1 MWHEI
6 INFVPLFE
14 PQYSLLMENKTII
27 VPHDFTSVADNAL
40 NHAVNTAKITGAQ
53 IVLLHVVAKEKAI
66 AEAEEKLNAIIK
78 NASSEVAIKPAVRVG
93 NIFDDIG
100 DYASEVKADLI
111 FMGTHGAT
119 GWQHITGSHALK
131 VITHSTVP
139 FIVVQE
145 KGIKETGYDDIVV
158 PLDLNK
164 ETKQK
169 LAYVA
174 NIATYFKSRVHIIT
188 PDESDEFLRHQVKA
202 NIQFAVKFFHERG
215 IEVTTKVAPTSG
227 FDKEVVKH
235 AVSLDADLIAIMNL
249 NRNNMLGVITA
260 SHEQYILTNDAQIP
274 TLIVNPVEGKYGS
287 SVLFS

>member
-1 MWHEI
+1 
-6 INFVPLFE
+6 
-14 PQYSLLMENKTII
+14 MEKKTII
-27 VPHDFTSVADNAL
+27 VPHDFTPVADNAL
-40 NHAVNTAKITGAQ
+40 NHAINTAKITGAE
-53 IVLLHVVAKEKAI
+53 IHVLHVVAKEKGI
-66 AEAEEKLNAIIK
+66 TEAEAKLKEVLAAIDTSVVLH
-78 NASSEVAIKPAVRVG
+78 AAVRVG

-100 DYASEVKADLI
+100 DFASEVHAELI
-111 FMGTHGAT
+111 FMGTHGQH

-131 VITHSTVP
+131 VNTHSNVP
-139 FIVVQE
+139 VIVVQE
-145 KGIKETGYDDIVV
+145 KEIKQSGYDEIVV

-202 NIQFAVKFFHERG
+202 NIQFSVRFFQERG
-215 IEVTTKVAPTSG
+215 IEVTTKVAPNSG

-235 AVSLDADLIAIMNL
+235 AVTLDADLIAIMNL
-249 NRNNMLGVITA
+249 NRNNMLGAITA

-274 TLIVNPVEGKYGS
+274 TLIVNPVQGKYGS
-287 SVLFS
+287 VLFS

>member
-1 MWHEI
+1 
-6 INFVPLFE
+6 
-14 PQYSLLMENKTII
+14 MEKKTII
-27 VPHDFTSVADNAL
+27 VPHDFSPVAENAL
-40 NHAVNTAKITGAQ
+40 KHAINTAKISGAD
-53 IVLLHVVAKEKAI
+53 IFLLHVVSKEKAI
-66 AEAEEKLNAIIK
+66 AEAEAKLNEIIEAEK
-78 NASSEVAIKPAVRVG
+78 SSINIKAVVRVG

-100 DYASEVKADLI
+100 DFASEAHAELI
-111 FMGTHGAT
+111 FMGTHGQH

-145 KGIKETGYDDIVV
+145 KGIKESGYDDIVV

-174 NIATYFKSRVHIIT
+174 NIATYFKSRVHVIT

-202 NIQFAVKFFHERG
+202 NISFAVKFFQERG
-215 IEVTTKVAPTSG
+215 IEVTTKVAPRNG
-227 FDKEVVKH
+227 FDKETVKH
-235 AVSLDADLIAIMNL
+235 AVNLDADLIAIMNL

-260 SHEQYILTNDAQIP
+260 NHEQYIITNDAQIP
-274 TLIVNPVEGKYGS
+274 TLIVNPVESKYGA
-287 SVLFS
+287 SVLFG

>member
-1 MWHEI
+1 
-6 INFVPLFE
+6 
-14 PQYSLLMENKTII
+14 MEKKTII
-27 VPHDFTSVADNAL
+27 VPHDFTPVADNAL
-40 NHAVNTAKITGAQ
+40 NHAINTAKITGAE
-53 IVLLHVVAKEKAI
+53 IHILHVVAKDKGI
-66 AEAEEKLNAIIK
+66 AEAETKLQKLVDETKTDIK
-78 NASSEVAIKPAVRVG
+78 LHPVVRVG

-100 DYASEVKADLI
+100 DFASEVRAELI
-111 FMGTHGAT
+111 FMGTHGQH

-145 KGIKETGYDDIVV
+145 KGIKESGYDDIVV

-174 NIATYFKSRVHIIT
+174 NIATYFKSRVHVIT

-202 NIQFAVKFFHERG
+202 NIQFAVKFFQERG
-215 IEVTTKVAPTSG
+215 IDVTTKVVSGSG

-235 AVSLDADLIAIMNL
+235 AVTLDADLIAIMNL

-260 SHEQYILTNDAQIP
+260 SHEQYILANDSQIP
-274 TLIVNPVEGKYGS
+274 TLIVNPVAGKYGS
-287 SVLFS
+287 VLFS

>member
-1 MWHEI
+1 
-6 INFVPLFE
+6 
-14 PQYSLLMENKTII
+14 MEKKTII
-27 VPHDFTSVADNAL
+27 VPHDFTAIADNAL
-40 NHAVNTAKITGAQ
+40 AHAINTAKKTKAEIH
-53 IVLLHVVAKEKAI
+53 LLHVIAKEKNLV
-66 AEAEEKLNAIIK
+66 EAQTKLN
-78 NASSEVAIKPAVRVG
+78 EVIARSDKDVSITANVRIG

-100 DYASEVKADLI
+100 DFASEVHAELI
-111 FMGTHGAT
+111 FMGTHGQT
-119 GWQHITGSHALK
+119 GWQHLTGSHALK

-145 KGIKETGYDDIVV
+145 KPIKESGYDDIVV

-169 LAYVA
+169 LAYVS
-174 NIATYFKSRVHIIT
+174 NIATYFNSRVHLIT

-215 IEVTTKVAPTSG
+215 IEVTTKVAPNSG

-260 SHEQYILTNDAQIP
+260 NHEQYIITNDAQIP

-287 SVLFS
+287 VLFS

>member
-1 MWHEI
+1 
-6 INFVPLFE
+6 
-14 PQYSLLMENKTII
+14 MEKKTII
-27 VPHDFTSVADNAL
+27 VPHDFTPVADNAL
-40 NHAVNTAKITGAQ
+40 RHAINTAEIAGAS
-53 IVLLHVVAKEKAI
+53 IFILHVVSKDKAI
-66 AEAEEKLNAIIK
+66 QEAEEKLREIA
-78 NASSEVAIKPAVRVG
+78 AAQTSSVTITPVVRVG

-100 DYASEVKADLI
+100 DFASEVRAELI
-111 FMGTHGAT
+111 FMGTHGAH

-145 KGIKETGYDDIVV
+145 KDIRQTGYDDIVV

-215 IEVTTKVAPTSG
+215 IDVTTKVAPASG

-235 AVSLDADLIAIMNL
+235 AVNLDADLIAIMNL

-260 SHEQYILTNDAQIP
+260 NHEQYIITNDAQVP

-287 SVLFS
+287 SVLFQ

>member
-1 MWHEI
+1 M
-6 INFVPLFE
+6 N
-14 PQYSLLMENKTII
+14 NKNIL

-40 NHAVNTAKITGAQ
+40 RHALNTAGRTNAT
-53 IVLLHVVAKEKAI
+53 VYLLHVVAKEKNI
-66 AEAEEKLNAIIK
+66 AEAEEKLNEIVSAAGSTIKII
-78 NASSEVAIKPAVRVG
+78 PTVRVG

-100 DYASEVKADLI
+100 DFAAEVHAELI
-111 FMGTHGAT
+111 FMGTHGQH

-139 FIVVQE
+139 FVVVQE
-145 KGIKETGYDDIVV
+145 KGIKPSGYDDIVV

-174 NIATYFKSRVHIIT
+174 NLATYFKSRVHIVT
-188 PDESDEFLRHQVKA
+188 PDETDEIFRQQVKV
-202 NIQFAVKFFHERG
+202 NIQFAQKFFAERN
-215 IEVTTKVAPTSG
+215 IEITTTIAPANG

-235 AVSLDADLIAIMNL
+235 AVHLDADLIAIMNL
-249 NRNNMLGVITA
+249 NRNNLLGVITA

-274 TLIVNPVEGKYGS
+274 TLIVNPIENPYGS
-287 SVLFS
+287 SVLFG

>member
-1 MWHEI
+1 MEKKI
-6 INFVPLFE
+6 IL
-14 PQYSLLMENKTII
+14 
-27 VPHDFTSVADNAL
+27 VPHDFTTVADNAL
-40 NHAVNTAKITGAQ
+40 QHAIC
-53 IVLLHVVAKEKAI
+53 VAKSADAEIHVLHIVGKEKEI
-66 AEAEEKLNAIIK
+66 KDAEEKVKDICTANG
-78 NASSEVAIKPAVRVG
+78 SEVKLIPMVRVG

-100 DYASEVKADLI
+100 DVASELHAELI
-111 FMGTHGAT
+111 FMGTHGKH
-119 GWQHITGSHALK
+119 GWQVITGSNALK

-145 KGIKETGYDDIVV
+145 REIKPSGYDDIVV

-202 NIQFAVKFFHERG
+202 NIQFAIKFFHERG
-215 IEVTTKVAPTSG
+215 IDVTTKVAPNSG
-227 FDKEVVKH
+227 FDKEIVKH
-235 AVSLDADLIAIMNL
+235 AVSLEADLIAIMNL

-260 SHEQYILTNDAQIP
+260 NHEQYILSNDAQVP
-274 TLIVNPVEGKYGS
+274 ALIVNPVVGKYGS

>member
-1 MWHEI
+1 M
-6 INFVPLFE
+6 NK
-14 PQYSLLMENKTII
+14 KTII
-27 VPHDFTSVADNAL
+27 VPHDFTTVADNAL
-40 NHAVNTAKITGAQ
+40 QHAINTAKSSKSDIH
-53 IVLLHVVAKEKAI
+53 LLHVVAKDKMI
-66 AEAEEKLNAIIK
+66 HEAEEKLIQLAEK
-78 NASSEVAIKPAVRVG
+78 HSSELVKIFPHVRVG

-100 DYASEVKADLI
+100 DFASEMHAEMI
-111 FMGTHGAT
+111 FMGTHGAH

-131 VITHSTVP
+131 VITHSNVP

-145 KGIKETGYDDIVV
+145 KGIKESGYDDIVV

-174 NIATYFKSRVHIIT
+174 NLATYFNSRVHIIT
-188 PDESDEFLRHQVKA
+188 PEETDEFLRHQVKA

-215 IEVTTKVAPTSG
+215 TEVTTKVVSSSG

-235 AVSLDADLIAIMNL
+235 AVTLEADLIAIMNL
-249 NRNNMLGVITA
+249 NRNNMLGAITA
-260 SHEQYILTNDAQIP
+260 NHEQYILTNDAQIP
-274 TLIVNPVEGKYGS
+274 VLTVNPVHGKFG

>member
-1 MWHEI
+1 MKKKI
-6 INFVPLFE
+6 IL
-14 PQYSLLMENKTII
+14 
-27 VPHDFTSVADNAL
+27 VPHDFSVVADNAL
-40 NHAVNTAKITGAQ
+40 NHAINVSSTSGAEVH
-53 IVLLHVVAKEKAI
+53 ILHVVSKEKSI
-66 AEAEEKLNAIIK
+66 KEAEQKL
-78 NASSEVAIKPAVRVG
+78 SELIANTKTDCVLVPVVRVG

-100 DYASEVKADLI
+100 DYASEHHAELI
-111 FMGTHGAT
+111 LMGTHGQH
-119 GWQHITGSHALK
+119 GWQHLTGSHALK
-131 VITHSTVP
+131 VITHSSVP

-145 KGIKETGYDDIVV
+145 KPIKKTGYDDIVV

-174 NIATYFKSRVHIIT
+174 NIATYFKSRVHVVT
-188 PDESDEFLRHQVKA
+188 PDETDEFLRHQVNA
-202 NIQFAVKFFHERG
+202 NIQFAMKFFHERG
-215 IEVTTKVAPTSG
+215 IEVTTKVASNSG

-235 AVSLDADLIAIMNL
+235 AVTLDADLIAIMNL
-249 NRNNMLGVITA
+249 NRNNLLGTITA

>member
-1 MWHEI
+1 
-6 INFVPLFE
+6 
-14 PQYSLLMENKTII
+14 MEKKTII
-27 VPHDFTSVADNAL
+27 VPHDFTPVADNAL
-40 NHAVNTAKITGAQ
+40 NHAINTAKTTGAE
-53 IVLLHVVAKEKAI
+53 IYILHVVSKEKAI
-66 AEAEEKLNAIIK
+66 AEAEGKLKQLITKA
-78 NASSEVAIKPAVRVG
+78 ASDVPMHPVVRVG

-100 DYASEVKADLI
+100 DFASEVHAELI
-111 FMGTHGAT
+111 FMGTHGQH

-145 KGIKETGYDDIVV
+145 KGIKESGYDDIVV

-174 NIATYFKSRVHIIT
+174 NIATYFKSRVHVIT

-202 NIQFAVKFFHERG
+202 NIQFAVKFFQERG
-215 IEVTTKVAPTSG
+215 IEVTTKVAPNSG

-274 TLIVNPVEGKYGS
+274 TLIVNPVQGKYGS
-287 SVLFS
+287 VLFS

>member
-1 MWHEI
+1 
-6 INFVPLFE
+6 
-14 PQYSLLMENKTII
+14 MEKKTII
-27 VPHDFTSVADNAL
+27 VPHDFTPVAENAL
-40 NHAVNTAKITGAQ
+40 NHAINTAKTTGAE
-53 IVLLHVVAKEKAI
+53 ILLLHVVAKEKAVG
-66 AEAEEKLNAIIK
+66 EAEEKLNAVVEQHKEQIK
-78 NASSEVAIKPAVRVG
+78 ITPFIRVG

-100 DYASEVKADLI
+100 DFASENQAELI
-111 FMGTHGAT
+111 FMGTHGQT

-145 KGIKETGYDDIVV
+145 KPIRENGYDDIVV

-174 NIATYFKSRVHIIT
+174 NIATYFKSRVHVIT
-188 PDESDEFLRHQVKA
+188 PDETDEFLRHQVKA
-202 NIQFAVKFFHERG
+202 NIQFAVRFFHERG
-215 IEVTTKVAPTSG
+215 IDVTTKVVPTNG

-260 SHEQYILTNDAQIP
+260 NHEQYILTNEAQIP
-274 TLIVNPVEGKYGS
+274 TLIVNPVAGKYGG